1 MIHRKQVC
9 ILKLMIHMLLSHKGI
24 WFFWTIIN
32 DLRILS
38 KVWKNFFNWLLFFFR
53 ENHFTDPYILP
64 NVPKIEL
71 SNPTKVLQD
80 AMEVVRKDRTV
91 YRAKFIPI
99 DELYTEE
106 ERLELYKEFAA
117 ACDENRLISVIGLRA
132 ILVNM
137 DF

>member
-1 MIHRKQVC
+1 
-9 ILKLMIHMLLSHKGI
+9 
-24 WFFWTIIN
+24 
-32 DLRILS
+32 
-38 KVWKNFFNWLLFFFR
+38 
-53 ENHFTDPYILP
+53 
-64 NVPKIEL
+64 VPKIEL

-117 ACDENRLISVIGLRA
+117 ACDENR
-132 ILVNM
+132 
-137 DF
+137 

>member
-1 MIHRKQVC
+1 
-9 ILKLMIHMLLSHKGI
+9 
-24 WFFWTIIN
+24 
-32 DLRILS
+32 
-38 KVWKNFFNWLLFFFR
+38 VWKNFFNWLLFFFR